1 VVCYFLWLQFVVGLR
16 PDHLTILGILVGM
29 FFLSEMTNKVLASI
43 TFLLIFGIIFDS
55 MRVIPNYTVNSVYIQ
70 ELYDLEKSLFGINTA
85 NGRLTPN
92 EFLVP
97 YYTPL
102 WDFICGF
109 SYLCWMPVPIM
120 YCIYLYF
127 KEDYEILIQF
137 SFCFLFANIIGI
149 SLYYLFPAAPPWY
162 VDMHGFTENYDI
174 PGSSAGLKRFDDLLG
189 ITVFQGIYDKSANV
203 FAAIPSMHCAFPL
216 LITHFGLKNKNYL
229 LVIFFVLYMFG
240 TWYGALYTFH
250 HYTVDIILGIFC
262 AIFALVVCEKLL
274 FKSKLKIVLNHLANY
289 IRE

>member
-1 VVCYFLWLQFVVGLR
+1 
-16 PDHLTILGILVGM
+16 M
-29 FFLSEMTNKVLASI
+29 FFISETTNKVLAGL
-43 TFLLIFGIIFDS
+43 TFILIFAIIFDS
-55 MRVIPNYTVNSVYIQ
+55 MRVVPNYTVNSVYIK
-70 ELYDLEKSLFGINTA
+70 ELYDLEKSLFGIETPT
-85 NGRLTPN
+85 GRLTPN
-92 EFLVP
+92 EFLVS
-97 YYTPL
+97 YYSPL

-109 SYLCWMPVPIM
+109 SYLCWMPVPIA

-127 KEDYEILIQF
+127 KGDYEILIQF
-137 SFCFLFANIIGI
+137 SFTFLFANIIGI

-162 VDMHGFTENYDI
+162 VDMHGFAENYEI

-216 LITHFGLKNKNYL
+216 LITHFGLKNRNYL

-240 TWYGALYTFH
+240 TWFGALYTFH
-250 HYTVDIILGIFC
+250 HYTIDIILGIFC

-274 FKSKLKIVLNHLANY
+274 FKSKLKILLNYLANY